1 VWKRK
6 VKLCGKLEQCLL
18 RNNEKLERQKRGKEG
33 AVYRNPVHGSEKE
46 RKVPRHW
53 MVNQHYSPEDIEEKS
68 QAVEVINLVVPLVGQ
83 FKKDK

>member
-1 VWKRK
+1 VEEESTALREARAMLAEEQRK
-6 VKLCGKLEQCLL
+6 AREA
-18 RNNEKLERQKRGKEG
+18 EEGKEG
-33 AVYRNPVHGSEKE
+33 AVYRNPVRGSEKE

-53 MVNQHYSPEDIEEKS
+53 MVNQDYSPEDIEEKS